1 MDHGLPAP
9 RKPAQPAFLHHG
21 LPSARPQ
28 LLLWAQR
35 GQLPALTAGSA
46 LALGFAER
54 LVVGLCRGF
63 SDSLAPICLLV
74 VPLWRFGQGSF
85 HPFKWN
91 LFPFIS
97 TVTLHSHCRGAK
109 MLHPHDV
116 AEK

>member
-1 MDHGLPAP
+1 M
-9 RKPAQPAFLHHG
+9 
-21 LPSARPQ
+21 
-28 LLLWAQR
+28 
-35 GQLPALTAGSA
+35 
-46 LALGFAER
+46 
-54 LVVGLCRGF
+54 VGLCRGF

-116 AEK
+116 AKK